1 MEETIDTP
9 FYVLV
14 CVLALQRCSD
24 LELCRDSHGGERE
37 REMVV
42 PVTDS
47 SRLKKHLVW
56 AKMGQNANIKHSVG
70 PNDNFYIGP
79 PNIMRRP

>member
-1 MEETIDTP
+1 MVERE
-9 FYVLV
+9 
-14 CVLALQRCSD
+14 R
-24 LELCRDSHGGERE
+24 ERERE

-79 PNIMRRP
+79 PNIMRWP